1 MKIVAMTVCT
11 VDGYPDQDVEC
22 VGGNSLNFATQ
33 CRRSG
38 AEHVS
43 LVGGVGMDDNGT
55 VVLDHLQGEG
65 INVSHVHRLDGA
77 TATNKLY
84 VTEDG
89 ERFQVPDSWRGG
101 VYETFRLSDD
111 DWDFVNRHDIVATT
125 CVDPNFAQALERV
138 DAGRGFVV
146 DFMHIR
152 DYDTMVTNAGR
163 INIIF
168 MNGDRE
174 IVARVKPIAEQGQ
187 ALVVVTMDAAGSVAL
202 RGGETFSQ
210 PALPVERVVD
220 TTGCGDAYQAA
231 FTVSWFRRGDV
242 QQAMAAGAEAAS
254 HVLTHFGGT

>member
-11 VDGYPDQDVEC
+11 VDGYPDQGVEC

-38 AEHVS
+38 VEHVS
-43 LVGGVGMDDNGT
+43 LVGGVGTDDYGT
-55 VVLDHLQGEG
+55 VVLDHLRGEG
-65 INVSHVHRLDGA
+65 IDISHVHRQEGA

-89 ERFQVPDSWRGG
+89 ERFQVLDSWRGG

-125 CVDPNFAQALERV
+125 CVDPNFAQALKRV

-152 DYDTMVTNAGR
+152 DYDAMVTNAGR
-163 INIIF
+163 ISIIF

-174 IVARVKPIAEQGQ
+174 IVARVKPTAEQGP
-187 ALVVVTMDAAGSVAL
+187 ALIVVTMDAAGSIAL
-202 RGGETFSQ
+202 QGEETFFQ
-210 PALPVERVVD
+210 PALPVAHVVD

-231 FTVSWFRRGDV
+231 FTVSWFRAGDV
-242 QQAMAAGAEAAS
+242 QRAMAAGAGAAS
-254 HVLTHFGGT
+254 RVLTHFGGT

>member
-1 MKIVAMTVCT
+1 MKVVAMTVCT
-11 VDGYPDQDVEC
+11 VDGYPDQGIEC

-38 AEHVS
+38 VEHVS
-43 LVGGVGMDDNGT
+43 LVGGVGTDDYGS
-55 VVLDHLQGEG
+55 VVLDHLQSEG
-65 INVSHVHRLDGA
+65 IDVGHVHRVDGA

-111 DWDFVNRHDIVATT
+111 DWNFVNRHDIVATT
-125 CVDPNFAQALERV
+125 CIDPNFAQALDRV

-146 DFMHIR
+146 DFMHIH
-152 DYDTMVTNAGR
+152 DYDTMAANTER
-163 INIIF
+163 ISIIF

-174 IVARVKPIAEQGQ
+174 VVARVKPIAEQ

-202 RGGETFSQ
+202 RGGETFFQ

-231 FTVSWFRRGDV
+231 FTASWFREGDV
-242 QQAMAAGAEAAS
+242 QQAMAAGAQAAS
-254 HVLTHFGGT
+254 LVLAHFGGT

>member
-11 VDGYPDQDVEC
+11 VDGYPYQGIEC

-38 AEHVS
+38 VEHVS
-43 LVGGVGMDDNGT
+43 LVGGIGTDDYGT

-65 INVSHVHRLDGA
+65 IDVSHVHRLDGA

-89 ERFQVPDSWRGG
+89 ERFEVPDSWRGG
-101 VYETFRLSDD
+101 VYEAFRLSDD
-111 DWDFVNRHDIVATT
+111 DWDFVNQHDIVATT
-125 CVDPNFAQALERV
+125 CIDPNFAQALERV
-138 DAGRGFVV
+138 DAGRGFVI

-152 DYDTMVTNAGR
+152 DYGAMGANAGR
-163 INIIF
+163 ISIIF
-168 MNGDRE
+168 LNGDRE
-174 IVARVKPIAEQGQ
+174 IVARVKPIAEQEQ
-187 ALVVVTMDAAGSVAL
+187 ALVVVTMDAAGSIAL
-202 RGGETFSQ
+202 RGRETFFQSAQ
-210 PALPVERVVD
+210 PVARVVD

-231 FTVSWFRRGDV
+231 FTVSWFQEGDV

-254 HVLTHFGGT
+254 LVLTHFGGT

>member
-1 MKIVAMTVCT
+1 VKIVAMTVCT
-11 VDGYPDQDVEC
+11 VDGYPDQGIEC

-38 AEHVS
+38 VEHVS
-43 LVGGVGMDDNGT
+43 LVGGVGMDDYGT
-55 VVLDHLQGEG
+55 VVLDHLRGEG
-65 INVSHVHRLDGA
+65 IDVSHVHRLDGA

-84 VTEDG
+84 VTDNG

-111 DWDFVNRHDIVATT
+111 DWDFVNQHDIVATT
-125 CVDPNFAQALERV
+125 CIDPNFAQALERV

-146 DFMHIR
+146 DFMHTR
-152 DYDTMVTNAGR
+152 DFETVTTNLDR
-163 INIIF
+163 IDIAF
-168 MNGDRE
+168 FADGRE
-174 IVARVKPIAEQGQ
+174 IAADLKSITEQSSG
-187 ALVVVTMDAAGSVAL
+187 LIVLTMGVEGSLAFWA
-202 RGGETFSQ
+202 GETFFQ

-231 FTVSWFRRGDV
+231 FTVSWFRTGDV

-254 HVLTHFGGT
+254 RILVHFGGT

>member
-11 VDGYPDQDVEC
+11 VDGYPDEGVEC

-38 AEHVS
+38 VEHVS
-43 LVGGVGMDDNGT
+43 LVGGVGTDDHGT

-65 INVSHVHRLDGA
+65 IDVSHVHRQEGT

-101 VYETFRLSDD
+101 VYETFRLSDG
-111 DWDFVNRHDIVATT
+111 DWDFVNQHDVVATT

-146 DFMHIR
+146 DFMHIH
-152 DYDTMVTNAGR
+152 DYDTMVTNADR
-163 INIIF
+163 ISIIF

-174 IVARVKPIAEQGQ
+174 LVARVKPIAEQEQ
-187 ALVVVTMDAAGSVAL
+187 ALVVVTMDAAGSIAL
-202 RGGETFSQ
+202 QGGETFFQ

-231 FTVSWFRRGDV
+231 FTVSWFRQGDV